1 MSKEKL
7 LMYLVI
13 VLVLINA
20 IIVSFLLLN
29 KQNPAPRKQETF
41 QLIQH
46 ELLLE
51 DKQIEKFENL
61 RHVHREQMNDLD
73 KKFKETLITYFNLL
87 RDSNNELFNQDS
99 LENILA
105 AIEKDK
111 AKITLNHFKEVKNI
125 LNQEQRIKFDKLIP
139 ELITVMSSKNSPP
152 PPHPPRRD

>member
-20 IIVSFLLLN
+20 IILSFLLLN
-29 KQNPAPRKQETF
+29 KQNPAPRKQEVF

-51 DKQIEKFENL
+51 EKQIEEFEKL
-61 RHVHREQMNDLD
+61 RHTHREQMNALD
-73 KKFKETLITYFNLL
+73 KKFKETLITYFSLL
-87 RDSNNELFNQDS
+87 RDSNKELFNQDS
-99 LENILA
+99 LENVLA
-105 AIEKDK
+105 AIEKEK
-111 AKITLNHFKEVKNI
+111 ATITLNHFKKVKTI
-125 LNQEQRIKFDKLIP
+125 LHKDQRVKFDELIP